1 MYQNNIYKECP
12 RCGKKGECCYL
23 CHDCMQDLSGD
34 GFKLQ
39 REFYDNGCTIVIP
52 TWNCEDTI
60 VRCLKSISKAFP
72 NGVKLEIIFID
83 KESTDATIDDIDFIM
98 STEEL
103 SKIPYR
109 IMTETGKLG
118 KARLEGIEHAKYK
131 TIFWLDSDIVLPENY
146 IDKLFAYVERLHDNK
161 KIPLLTNIY
170 GLQGWMDCRD
180 GTDKKKELWH
190 KWWNGFERGN
200 FNKYGYNLGCPT
212 ANLLVLNDYKLTFK
226 EKQELS
232 ELSSQEDNY
241 LGKKVRSMGY
251 EMYVMDIPTLHL
263 KFDQKRAKDNQ
274 DYEILWLLVGE
285 KGIHGSKI
293 KALWHFKWVLFRG
306 LRAWQIYPEL
316 KLLKLTLKIY
326 LNAIRAVLI
335 KDEKIVSQERLTEL
349 KDW

>member
-1 MYQNNIYKECP
+1 
-12 RCGKKGECCYL
+12 
-23 CHDCMQDLSGD
+23 MQDLSGD

-200 FNKYGYNLGCPT
+200 FNRYGYNLGCPT

>member
-1 MYQNNIYKECP
+1 MYNNKYSECP
-12 RCGKKGECCYL
+12 RCGKKGECVYL
-23 CHDCMQDLSGD
+23 CHDCREDLSGT

-39 REFYDNGCTIVIP
+39 RDFYNGGCTIIIP

-60 VRCLKSISKAFP
+60 ARCLKSIPNAFP
-72 NGVKLEIIFID
+72 GDVELEIIFVD
-83 KESTDATIDDIDFIM
+83 KKSTDKTLMLIKDTMANLPSYIMYTI
-98 STEEL
+98 L
-103 SKIPYR
+103 
-109 IMTETGKLG
+109 TETGKLG
-118 KARLEGIEHAKYK
+118 KARLKGMQHAKYK
-131 TIFWLDSDIVLPENY
+131 TLFWLDSDIVLPENY
-146 IDKLFAYVERLHDNK
+146 IYNLFTQTMVLYDKR

-180 GTDKKKELWH
+180 GTDKQKELWH

-200 FNKYGYNLGCPT
+200 FDRYGYNLGCPT
-212 ANLLVLNDYKLTFK
+212 ANLLVLNDYKLTSI
-226 EKQELS
+226 EKQEFS
-232 ELSSQEDNY
+232 KLSSQEDNY
-241 LGKKVRSMGY
+241 LGKIVRSRGM

-285 KGIHGSKI
+285 KNIHGSKI

-306 LRAWQIYPEL
+306 LRAWQIYPEW
-316 KLLKLTLKIY
+316 KVLKLTIKIY

-349 KDW
+349 REW

>member
-1 MYQNNIYKECP
+1 M
-12 RCGKKGECCYL
+12 
-23 CHDCMQDLSGD
+23 H
-34 GFKLQ
+34 
-39 REFYDNGCTIVIP
+39 
-52 TWNCEDTI
+52 
-60 VRCLKSISKAFP
+60 
-72 NGVKLEIIFID
+72 
-83 KESTDATIDDIDFIM
+83 
-98 STEEL
+98 
-103 SKIPYR
+103 
-109 IMTETGKLG
+109 
-118 KARLEGIEHAKYK
+118 GIEHAKYK
-131 TIFWLDSDIVLPENY
+131 TIFWLDSDIVLPKNY
-146 IDKLFAYVERLHDNK
+146 IIDLFCDAETLFEQG
-161 KIPLLTNIY
+161 KIPSLTNIY

-180 GTDKKKELWH
+180 GIDKKKELWH
-190 KWWNGFERGN
+190 NWWSGFERGN

-293 KALWHFKWVLFRG
+293 KALWHMKWIIFRG

-316 KLLKLTLKIY
+316 KVLKLTFKIY
-326 LNAIRAVLI
+326 LNIIKALI
-335 KDEKIVSQERLTEL
+335 KNKRIVSQERLTEL
-349 KDW
+349 KEW